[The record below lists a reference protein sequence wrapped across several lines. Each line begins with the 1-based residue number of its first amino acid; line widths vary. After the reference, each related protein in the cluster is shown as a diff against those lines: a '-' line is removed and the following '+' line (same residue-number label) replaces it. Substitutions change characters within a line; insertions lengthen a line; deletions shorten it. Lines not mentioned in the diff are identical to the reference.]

1 MPNEKPSSAG
11 GTDNVTGDDKK
22 IGAAESP
29 SDGAEKEE
37 VRQWLAAI
45 KKAQEW
51 RDKTDAF
58 QNAPRFINEYKG
70 KWEWLASAISIPLVP
85 LNLVF
90 AYVKT
95 EIARLYFHNPWITIS
110 PRKTEDVSSAKIAE
124 VVINDVWKKLK
135 LKVQGKLA
143 LRDALLAGHGWIKVG
158 YTMETGTV
166 ESREPEKRGRGR
178 PRKEESVVDVNTC
191 VKSESAF
198 AYHVPYKN
206 VVFDPSAVWP
216 PMETARWVA
225 IKWEKP
231 LRAVKESGIYEHAED
246 LKPGG
251 ESDSMK
257 EPNKDTTNVT
267 KVTGWEIY
275 DLDHMKVVT
284 VSQGCDYYLRQ
295 IDYPDYLNKELPLVE
310 FSFNPTDDVYA
321 MSDIAAH
328 EPQIIELSKMMCIMI
343 NHLKRWNRQ
352 IFMKPGLMTDENK
365 TNFKNANDGAII
377 EIQGDPQKDFFIP
390 PYAPVQQ
397 DIYGVWNLCM
407 EMWKNICGQG
417 NMDRGAEG
425 KAATRTLGELRAQL
439 EGGRSRSDEKLDVLE
454 DSLEEVARKLL
465 FIIQKKYDLPK
476 IARVVGQKNI
486 MEALKARPTAQP
498 GNALQPMSVTGKQGF
513 SWNREDIQ
521 GELDVDVLAGSTAPL
536 DKESQIEQFE
546 KLMPIMPALGV
557 GPGSPPAKAFGR
569 EFMRMIGIPSLEM
582 IMDMIDQMPPQP
594 PPKMAEI
601 QAKLQAKQQ
610 EVKAKVQGKQAE
622 LQMKGQEH
630 QLKMQSLQAKTQ
642 ADIVKA
648 KVDVQKAQHGMQMD
662 VLKHMLS
669 GVRGNGNG
677 TENDSGAV

>member
-1 MPNEKPSSAG
+1 MSKPSATG
-11 GTDNVTGDDKK
+11 GTDNVSGDDRK

-29 SDGAEKEE
+29 NSNESEKQE
-37 VRQWLAAI
+37 VTQWLSAI

-51 RDKTDAF
+51 RDRTDAF
-58 QNAPRFINEYKG
+58 QNAGRYVNEYKG
-70 KWEWLASAISIPLVP
+70 KWEWLAQTISIPLVP

-95 EIARLYFHNPWITIS
+95 EIARLYFHNPWITVS
-110 PRKTEDVSSAKIAE
+110 PRKTEDIPSAKIAE
-124 VVINDVWKKLK
+124 VVINDLWKKLK

-143 LRDALLAGHGWIKVG
+143 LRDALLVGHGWIKIG

-166 ESREPEKRGRGR
+166 ESREPVKKGRGR
-178 PRKEESVVDVNTC
+178 PRKDVSVVDVNTTI
-191 VKSESAF
+191 KSESAF

-206 VVFDPSAVWP
+206 VVFDPSATWP
-216 PMETARWVA
+216 AMETARWVA

-231 LRAVKESGIYEHAED
+231 LRAIKESGIYDHAD
-246 LKPGG
+246 DVKPDGG
-251 ESDSMK
+251 DSMK
-257 EPNKDTTNVT
+257 EPNKDTSNVT
-267 KVTGWEIY
+267 KATGWEIY
-275 DLDHMKVVT
+275 DLDHMKVLT
-284 VSQGCDYYLRQ
+284 VSPGCEWKLRE
-295 IDYPDYLNKELPLVE
+295 IDYPDYLNEEFPLVE
-310 FSFNPTDDVYA
+310 FSFNPVPEEPYA

-365 TNFKNANDGAII
+365 TNFKNAADGAII
-377 EIQGDPQKDFFIP
+377 EIQGDPQNSFFIP

-417 NMDRGAEG
+417 SMDRGAEG

-439 EGGRSRSDEKLDVLE
+439 EGGRSRSDEKLDVME

-465 FIIQKKYDLPK
+465 YILQKKYDLPK
-476 IARVVGQKNI
+476 LAQIVGNKNI
-486 MEALKARPTAQP
+486 MDALNKRPTAQA
-498 GNALQPMSVTGKQGF
+498 GNALQPVSVTGEQGF
-513 SWNREDIQ
+513 TWNREDIQ
-521 GELDVDVLAGSTAPL
+521 GELEVDVLAGSTAPL

-557 GPGSPPAKAFGR
+557 SPGSPPAKAFGR

-594 PPKMAEI
+594 QPKMMEI
-601 QAKLQAKQQ
+601 QAKLKAKQE
-610 EVKAKVQGKQAE
+610 EVKAKIQGKQAE

-630 QLKMQSLQAKTQ
+630 QLQMQGLQAKTQ
-642 ADIVKA
+642 ADVVKA
-648 KVDVQKAQHGMQMD
+648 KLDIQKAHQSMQND
-662 VLKHMLS
+662 VLKQLLG

-677 TENDSGAV
+677 NDVPVVRQ